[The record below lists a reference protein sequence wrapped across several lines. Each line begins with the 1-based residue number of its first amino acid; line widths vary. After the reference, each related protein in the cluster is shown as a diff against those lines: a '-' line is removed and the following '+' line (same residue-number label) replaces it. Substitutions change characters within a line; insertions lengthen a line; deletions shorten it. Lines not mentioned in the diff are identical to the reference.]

1 MNQPWLSIV
10 FRGMGIAKRFTPL
23 IGLVMIAAAAC
34 GSGSSGG
41 TQKVSTQSNGA
52 GNSGAV
58 VSTKS
63 GSNGTYL
70 VDGKGMTLYL
80 FKADKTSTS
89 TCSSACAS
97 YWPAYTTTGTP
108 TVSGG
113 ADQSKV
119 GTSKRS
125 DGKTQVT
132 YAGHPLYHYAQD
144 SSPGDT
150 KGEGSTNFGAEWTMV
165 STDGSAI
172 EKGAKSDD
180 SGGGTRGGYSY

>member
-1 MNQPWLSIV
+1 
-10 FRGMGIAKRFTPL
+10 MGIAKRLTPL
-23 IGLVMIAAAAC
+23 LGLVVLTAVAC

-41 TQKVSTQSNGA
+41 QQKVSTQSG
-52 GNSGAV
+52 GGSSGAV
-58 VSTKS
+58 VATKTGS
-63 GSNGTYL
+63 GGTYL

-80 FKADKTSTS
+80 FKADTSSKS

-108 TVSGG
+108 SVSGD
-113 ADQSKV
+113 AKQSMV

-150 KGEGSTNFGAEWTMV
+150 NGEGSTNFGAEWTIV
-165 STDGSAI
+165 APDGTAI
-172 EKGAKSDD
+172 EKGHDSGDD
-180 SGGGTRGGYSY
+180 SGSPSRGSYY

>member
-1 MNQPWLSIV
+1 
-10 FRGMGIAKRFTPL
+10 MGIAKRLTPL
-23 IGLVMIAAAAC
+23 LGLVALAAAAC

-41 TQKVSTQSNGA
+41 TQNVSTQNG
-52 GNSGAV
+52 GGSGAV
-58 VSTKS
+58 VATKS

-70 VDGKGMTLYL
+70 TDGKGMTLYL
-80 FKADKTSTS
+80 FKADKTSKS
-89 TCSSACAS
+89 TCSSACAA
-97 YWPAYTTTGTP
+97 YWQAYTTTGTP

-144 SSPGDT
+144 SNPGDT
-150 KGEGSTNFGAEWTMV
+150 NGEGSTNFGAEWTMV
-165 STDGSAI
+165 APDGSSI
-172 EKGAKSDD
+172 EKSGKSGND
-180 SGGGTRGGYSY
+180 SGNGSRGGYSY

>member
-1 MNQPWLSIV
+1 
-10 FRGMGIAKRFTPL
+10 MGITKRLTPL
-23 IGLVMIAAAAC
+23 LGLVALAATAC
-34 GSGSSGG
+34 GAGSSGD
-41 TQKVSTQSNGA
+41 TQKVSTQNG
-52 GNSGAV
+52 GGSGAV
-58 VSTKS
+58 VATKS

-70 VDGKGMTLYL
+70 TDGKGMTLYL
-80 FKADKTSTS
+80 FKADKTSKS
-89 TCSSACAS
+89 TCSSACAA
-97 YWPAYTTTGTP
+97 YWQAYTTTGTP